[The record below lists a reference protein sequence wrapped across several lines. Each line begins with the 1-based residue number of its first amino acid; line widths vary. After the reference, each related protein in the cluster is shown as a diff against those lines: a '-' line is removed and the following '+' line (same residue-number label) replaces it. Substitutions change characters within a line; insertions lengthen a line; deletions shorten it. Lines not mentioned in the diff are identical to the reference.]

1 MSSDEVKRIERL
13 LSDFAWFA
21 DQGDAVGL
29 SGLFVPEGVLCVGGQ
44 EMAGQPIIAAD
55 CQKRF
60 ATPDRKTRHVWT
72 NLRVESMT
80 GNMAKT
86 TAVQLTYET
95 LGADKPT
102 RLRVND
108 VFDELRKDA
117 QGEWQFVRRHIK
129 CEMALALTGQ

>member
-21 DQGDAVGL
+21 DQGDAAGL
-29 SGLFVPEGVLCVGGQ
+29 SGLFVPDGVLCVGGQ
-44 EMAGQPIIAAD
+44 EMAGQATIAAD

-72 NLRVESMT
+72 NLRVESMSGDT
-80 GNMAKT
+80 AKT

-95 LGADKPT
+95 LGAGKPT

-117 QGEWQFVRRHIK
+117 RGDWQFVHRHIK
-129 CEMALALTGQ
+129 CEMALPFADQ